1 MSVHASHRG
10 IQYKIIKARDGGWQW
25 SFTPPVGPSCSGRV
39 AGDIAWA
46 VTVAR
51 RAIDVW
57 HLMNRGRR
65 NEAA

>member
-10 IQYKIIKARDGGWQW
+10 IQYKITAARGGGWQW
-25 SFTPPVGPSCSGRV
+25 SFTPPVGPSHSGRV
-39 AGDIAWA
+39 AGDIEWA

-57 HLMNRGRR
+57 HLMNRGGRD
-65 NEAA
+65 EAA